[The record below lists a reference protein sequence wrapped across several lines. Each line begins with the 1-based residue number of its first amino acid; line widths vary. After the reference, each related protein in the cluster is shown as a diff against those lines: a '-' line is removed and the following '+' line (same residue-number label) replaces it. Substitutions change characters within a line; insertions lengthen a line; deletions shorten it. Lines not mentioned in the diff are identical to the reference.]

1 MTIDGL
7 QWGRV
12 LMNAETPSTMIASP
26 TRTPASMGPRSHE
39 RGNVILVGA
48 AQAGEA
54 LQWGRVLM
62 NAETDR
68 STTLCEIKAFSLV
81 IERSLYARAR
91 TGSWAAS
98 SWLKPLVVKEHE
110 RRRALGH
117 HSAARIIQRIPLLP
131 VDRVFQDIGDL
142 FLAVVWPHPASV
154 S

>member
-1 MTIDGL
+1 MGPSDSARLQL

-12 LMNAETPSTMIASP
+12 LMNAETLFARDKSRP
-26 TRTPASMGPRSHE
+26 MG
-39 RGNVILVGA
+39 LK
-48 AQAGEA
+48 

>member
-1 MTIDGL
+1 
-7 QWGRV
+7 
-12 LMNAETPSTMIASP
+12 MNAETRHVP
-26 TRTPASMGPRSHE
+26 GE
-39 RGNVILVGA
+39 GNGRNA
-48 AQAGEA
+48 ETGSFG

>member
-1 MTIDGL
+1 
-7 QWGRV
+7 
-12 LMNAETPSTMIASP
+12 
-26 TRTPASMGPRSHE
+26 MGPRSHE
-39 RGNVILVGA
+39 RGNMFFTA
-48 AQAGEA
+48 EA
-54 LQWGRVLM
+54 SISPTPLQWGRVLM

>member
-1 MTIDGL
+1 MGPRSHERGNNALAVVTEQIVRML

-12 LMNAETPSTMIASP
+12 LMNAETSLRAC
-26 TRTPASMGPRSHE
+26 
-39 RGNVILVGA
+39 VGF
-48 AQAGEA
+48 GRRE